1 MALYMQEGNGRMSV
15 RLGRITPFIGRPFY
29 VLTAYRIDPQR
40 TDERVV
46 LTDSAGRMLKWTNKR
61 DAMDYAHSHD
71 MYVYDTSLI
80 IMGGTSER

>member
-1 MALYMQEGNGRMSV
+1 MARYMQEADGCMSV
-15 RLGRITPFIGRPFY
+15 RLGRITPFVGRPFY

-61 DAMDYAHSHD
+61 DAMDYAFSHG